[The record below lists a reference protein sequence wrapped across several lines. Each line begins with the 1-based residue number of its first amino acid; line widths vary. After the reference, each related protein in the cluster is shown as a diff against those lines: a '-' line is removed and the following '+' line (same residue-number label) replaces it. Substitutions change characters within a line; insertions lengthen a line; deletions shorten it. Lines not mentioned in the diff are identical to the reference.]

1 MRVTEEADCAQINT
15 NRTDKSS
22 KFRLVASDLVKNHN
36 NSTDTGLLCAVVSGK
51 AAKLWQPSTKDV
63 IALQQKINV
72 FQELTMR
79 DSQIS

>member
-1 MRVTEEADCAQINT
+1 MRETEEADCAQINT

-36 NSTDTGLLCAVVSGK
+36 SADVGQLCAVVSGK
-51 AAKLWQPSTKDV
+51 ASKVWQPSTKEV
-63 IALQQKINV
+63 QALQQKINV
-72 FQELTMR
+72 FSELTMR